1 MFSFKTGYKDTPLY
15 RKPEW
20 VTRMEVARAHMLGNP
35 VTLPRVRMT
44 ECSESDRSMS
54 IDSAHVHEFLS
65 KYHSLGDI
73 STGSDS
79 VFISECSSRRPSLRA
94 NEFESPHLQTFP
106 SELSTASIFA
116 QSVLSGYLESHRQ
129 SISAAIEA
137 IGCPM
142 ETDDLSDKT
151 PTPSD
156 NESND
161 TSPEEEPDC
170 IPEEL
175 VQRLD
180 SARHLNFS
188 TMLSPIQENGETPTS
203 DSATMEQS
211 ISKQHM
217 EHFKNS
223 TTDLMSASSM
233 EDLKEFLMLETLYTS
248 CQ

>member
-1 MFSFKTGYKDTPLY
+1 
-15 RKPEW
+15 
-20 VTRMEVARAHMLGNP
+20 MEVARAHMLGNP
-35 VTLPRVRMT
+35 VTLPRTRMAG
-44 ECSESDRSMS
+44 SESERSMS
-54 IDSAHVHEFLS
+54 IDSSYMHEFLS

-79 VFISECSSRRPSLRA
+79 VFISECSSRRPSLKA
-94 NEFESPHLQTFP
+94 NEFEIPQLQTFS
-106 SELSTASIFA
+106 SELSSASIFA
-116 QSVLSGYLESHRQ
+116 QSVLSDYLQSHRE

-142 ETDDLSDKT
+142 ETDDSLEKT

-156 NESND
+156 DESTETLPEGESNL
-161 TSPEEEPDC
+161 PDC
-170 IPEEL
+170 EDIPEEL
-175 VQRLD
+175 VPRLD
-180 SARHLNFS
+180 TVRHLNFS

-203 DSATMEQS
+203 DSATMEQT
-211 ISKQHM
+211 ISKQLDY
-217 EHFKNS
+217 FKNS

>member
-1 MFSFKTGYKDTPLY
+1 
-15 RKPEW
+15 
-20 VTRMEVARAHMLGNP
+20 MELARAHMLGNP
-35 VTLPRVRMT
+35 VILPRVRMAG
-44 ECSESDRSMS
+44 SESDRSMS
-54 IDSAHVHEFLS
+54 VDSAHVHEFLNR
-65 KYHSLGDI
+65 YHSLGDI

-94 NEFESPHLQTFP
+94 NEFDIPQLQTFP
-106 SELSTASIFA
+106 SELSSASIFA

-137 IGCPM
+137 ISCPM
-142 ETDDLSDKT
+142 EADESSDKT

-170 IPEEL
+170 IDVPEEL

-180 SARHLNFS
+180 SSRHLNFS

-203 DSATMEQS
+203 DSATMEQT
-211 ISKQHM
+211 ISKQHL
-217 EHFKNS
+217 EPFKNS